1 MSDHTEVTPESHHD
15 EIVDT
20 LLDLQA
26 RLRGEPAVAER
37 RAPPSPAEPGRQ
49 TADVTAG
56 PEDRAG
62 VTVVYGDLSISESMI
77 PGDGAEPEPAGSGRN
92 GSTPVRSA
100 PVGSEPTVS
109 VTSSNLTSM
118 VSRVE
123 AVLER
128 LDRLE
133 SSLHQVMVRSA
144 AAAVAAS
151 RGRDDVPDETAVAE
165 ELRHLATERLT
176 HDAPEG

>member
-1 MSDHTEVTPESHHD
+1 MSDHREVTPESHHD

-37 RAPPSPAEPGRQ
+37 RVAPPPIERVRRTNATGVAPAE
-49 TADVTAG
+49 
-56 PEDRAG
+56 DRNG
-62 VTVVYGDLSISESMI
+62 VTVVYGDLSISESMSA
-77 PGDGAEPEPAGSGRN
+77 GESAESELAEHN
-92 GSTPVRSA
+92 GSAAIGSA
-100 PVGSEPTVS
+100 PVGSDATVS
-109 VTSSNLTSM
+109 VSSSNLTAM
-118 VSRVE
+118 VGRVE

-176 HDAPEG
+176 HDATEG

>member
-37 RAPPSPAEPGRQ
+37 RAPPSPAEPARQ
-49 TADVTAG
+49 TSDVTAE

-62 VTVVYGDLSISESMI
+62 VTVVYGDLSISESMT
-77 PGDGAEPEPAGSGRN
+77 PGDGAEPEPAGN

-100 PVGSEPTVS
+100 PAGSEPTVS
-109 VTSSNLTSM
+109 VTSSNLTAM

-165 ELRHLATERLT
+165 ELRNLATERLT
-176 HDAPEG
+176 HDATEG

>member
-1 MSDHTEVTPESHHD
+1 MSDDMEVPTESHHD
-15 EIVDT
+15 EIVGT

-26 RLRGEPAVAER
+26 RLRGEPTAAER
-37 RAPPSPAEPGRQ
+37 RVEPPRAEPVKERPN
-49 TADVTAG
+49 AEVPAG
-56 PEDRAG
+56 SDG
-62 VTVVYGDLSISESMI
+62 VTVVYGDLSVSEAM
-77 PGDGAEPEPAGSGRN
+77 PLAEPTIARPGTVSTN
-92 GSTPVRSA
+92 GPDPMRSRPNGA
-100 PVGSEPTVS
+100 EPTVS
-109 VTSSNLTSM
+109 VTSRDLTAM
-118 VSRVE
+118 VGRVE

-176 HDAPEG
+176 HDSNDG